1 MERPL
6 AVRHCMDC
14 AACAVRVGVLAAS
27 LDADCL
33 QRLDRSR
40 VSHRYQRGQ
49 TLFYEGNPATGAY
62 CVGSAYAKVIRTA
75 PHGRRHALSVAG
87 PGDVLGLE
95 AVLAGHPYAYGAE
108 VLAEGIV
115 CQLDRNEILDLAEH
129 HPAFRRAA
137 IQHLAESLSQSEGE
151 RAQLAGGD
159 VRERTA
165 HVLLTLATRFGQ
177 WDDGTLRLYLEL
189 SREDLAEMIGVA
201 VETAIRQLS
210 DLRRRGILSTTGRAI
225 VVEDPER
232 LARLAR
238 AASVPA
244 R

>member
-14 AACAVRVGVLAAS
+14 AACAVRAGSLAAGV
-27 LDADCL
+27 DADCL
-33 QRLDRSR
+33 QRLDRTR

-49 TLFYEGNPATGAY
+49 TLFYEGNPAGAVF
-62 CVGSAYAKVIRTA
+62 CVGTAYAKVVRTA

-95 AVLAGHPYAYGAE
+95 AVLTGQPYAYGAE
-108 VLAEGIV
+108 VLAEGVV
-115 CQLDRNEILDLAEH
+115 CQLERTEILDLAEH

-137 IQHLAESLSQSEGE
+137 IQLLADTLRQSQGE

-165 HVLLTLATRFGQ
+165 HVLLTLATRFGEWSNGRLQ
-177 WDDGTLRLYLEL
+177 LYLEL

-210 DLRRRGILSTTGRAI
+210 ELRRRGILSTTGRCI

-238 AASVPA
+238 AVPTPT